1 VVEGAVATEKT
12 SVGVSE
18 EGGWVV
24 LPVVRGGR
32 EALFR
37 GYWIGETAS
46 APNCASRKR
55 KRRARRVEGSGV
67 RCGFGCLKRWAR
79 TSSLVGEWEWE
90 WECCR
95 DDSKRLLVRCIS
107 WEMSM
112 AEDTYVAQLLANF
125 LL

>member
-1 VVEGAVATEKT
+1 MVEGAVATEKT
-12 SVGVSE
+12 STGVSE
-18 EGGWVV
+18 GGGWAV

-32 EALFR
+32 DVLFR

-67 RCGFGCLKRWAR
+67 RCGFGCLKRWVR
-79 TSSLVGEWEWE
+79 TSSLGAEWE
-90 WECCR
+90 WECWR
-95 DDSKRLLVRCIS
+95 DDSVRVLVKCIS
-107 WEMSM
+107 WEMGIG
-112 AEDTYVAQLLANF
+112 EDAYVARLLASF